1 MDTKTN
7 KQRLIMLEYGEKK
20 KNALS
25 LSRRD
30 KHTQSI
36 LGSIRC
42 IANEPSSG
50 LFNMD
55 FYHKVGCFFRQQ

>member
-55 FYHKVGCFFRQQ
+55 LLS